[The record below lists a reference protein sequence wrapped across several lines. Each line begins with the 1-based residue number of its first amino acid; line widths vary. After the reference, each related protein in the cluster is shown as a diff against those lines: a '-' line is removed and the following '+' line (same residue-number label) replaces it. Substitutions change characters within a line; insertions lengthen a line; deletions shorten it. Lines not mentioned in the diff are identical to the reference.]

1 MERKSGGKMGIKKER
16 NKKRQGKDGT
26 GEDEGREL
34 GKMKGGNWRRWRE
47 GIGEDEGRELGKMKG
62 GNWGR
67 GTLPVH
73 LNISQIN
80 FLLFWYFL
88 CKNRVFQDHNIFDQ

>member
-34 GKMKGGNWRRWRE
+34 GKMKGGNWRR
-47 GIGEDEGRELGKMKG
+47 
-62 GNWGR
+62 
-67 GTLPVH
+67 
-73 LNISQIN
+73 
-80 FLLFWYFL
+80 
-88 CKNRVFQDHNIFDQ
+88 

>member
-34 GKMKGGNWRRWRE
+34 GKMKGGNW
-47 GIGEDEGRELGKMKG
+47 
-62 GNWGR
+62 GR

-80 FLLFWYFL
+80 FLLF
-88 CKNRVFQDHNIFDQ
+88 